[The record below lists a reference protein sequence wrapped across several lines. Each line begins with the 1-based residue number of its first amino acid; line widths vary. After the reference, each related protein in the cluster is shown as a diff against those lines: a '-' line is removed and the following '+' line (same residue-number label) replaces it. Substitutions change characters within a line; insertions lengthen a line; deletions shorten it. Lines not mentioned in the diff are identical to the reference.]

1 MSSSFAGE
9 GLGMQTQV
17 GLLKLLF
24 AKLSNSEVIEVNEN
38 FGNVINQAIQIVG
51 KLMHLSLKF
60 NVIYIFNNYFR
71 QQLTI
76 MLEFW

>member
-38 FGNVINQAIQIVG
+38 FGNVINQAI
-51 KLMHLSLKF
+51 
-60 NVIYIFNNYFR
+60 
-71 QQLTI
+71 
-76 MLEFW
+76 

>member
-9 GLGMQTQV
+9 GLGIQTQV

-24 AKLSNSEVIEVNEN
+24 AKLSNNEVIEMSDN

-51 KLMHLSLKF
+51 KLIHLSLKF
-60 NVIYIFNNYFR
+60 NVIYVFNHYSR
-71 QQLTI
+71 QLLII
-76 MLEFW
+76 MLAFL